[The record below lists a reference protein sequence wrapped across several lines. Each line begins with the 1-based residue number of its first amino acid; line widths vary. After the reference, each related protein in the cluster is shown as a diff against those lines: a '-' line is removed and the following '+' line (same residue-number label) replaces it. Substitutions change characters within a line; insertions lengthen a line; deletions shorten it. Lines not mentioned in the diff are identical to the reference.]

1 MKAPDIIYMPPHEI
15 RDRGEF
21 LAIECKNDIPYIRK
35 EKLLEWAKERL
46 HHYTQHD
53 DDAVCWGQRNAFQ
66 QVIDKINSL

>member
-35 EKLLEWAKERL
+35 DALLKLLDTEKQRHAGRESIEGIAACHALNDLIEKLE
-46 HHYTQHD
+46 
-53 DDAVCWGQRNAFQ
+53 
-66 QVIDKINSL
+66 SL